1 MPFKSG
7 DEQQNE
13 QALSVFHANIN
24 SLFKEKLFYK
34 ANDDFQ
40 KPIINKDFFKIVSKT
55 DISILVDTRLTT
67 NNLANLKEVLPH
79 ISVNGTAMPNEEN
92 KKPGEVWFWSKR
104 IGSKISLLVSISSLL
119 INHTGFLPSLFTIHF

>member
-1 MPFKSG
+1 MPSQSG
-7 DEQQNE
+7 NDQQSEQV
-13 QALSVFHANIN
+13 LSVFHANIN

-34 ANDDFQ
+34 ANDGFQ
-40 KPIINKDFFKIVSKT
+40 KPILNKDFFKIVSKT

-92 KKPGEVWFWSKR
+92 KKPGGIVV
-104 IGSKISLLVSISSLL
+104 LVQK
-119 INHTGFLPSLFTIHF
+119 